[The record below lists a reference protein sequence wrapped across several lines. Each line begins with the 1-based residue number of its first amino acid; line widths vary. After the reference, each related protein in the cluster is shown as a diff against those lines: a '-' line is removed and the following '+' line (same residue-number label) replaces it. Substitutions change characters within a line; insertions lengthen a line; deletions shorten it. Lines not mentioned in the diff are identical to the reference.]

1 MKILFSSDTH
11 VYPPYMARLLKAA
24 EQLRPDAVIFG
35 GDLIPDWRDSIQ
47 NSIAPHRTWVREQML
62 PLLREFNG
70 KHDKIKVLL
79 DFGND
84 DLAAAYDLASERDG
98 EDFHLLHMRV
108 VELSGN
114 LAVVGY
120 MNVNPTPFLIK
131 DREKPDCRDDSGLS
145 AQGVT
150 VKGFVTATGEQVP
163 HVLDVGDG
171 TLEEDLDGLSRTLM
185 QRAWKNHALI
195 FVSHAPPKETALDC
209 TSSNAHVGSVAVRR
223 FIEKLAASGRLV
235 ATLHGHIHESPWMTG
250 RVRQEINGAP
260 CFNVGQKGKILRA
273 LWFDTERVRE
283 SARLVLVDKGGATTI
298 MERDQWLP
306 EQ

>member
-11 VYPPYMARLLKAA
+11 VYPSFMARLLKAA
-24 EQLRPDAVIFG
+24 EQVRPDAVIFG
-35 GDLIPDWRDSIQ
+35 GDLIPDWRGSIQ
-47 NSIAPHRTWVREQML
+47 ESIEPHRNWVREQML
-62 PLLREFNG
+62 PLLRDFHS
-70 KHDKIKVLL
+70 KHGEIEVLL

-108 VELSGN
+108 VALNDN
-114 LAVVGY
+114 LAVVGF

-131 DREKPDCRDDSGLS
+131 DREKADCRDQTGLS
-145 AQGVT
+145 AQGVA
-150 VKGFVTATGEQVP
+150 VKGFVTATGGQI
-163 HVLDVGDG
+163 HHLLDVEGG
-171 TLEEDLDGLSRTLM
+171 TLQDDLDGLSRTLM
-185 QRAWKNHALI
+185 EEAWNNHSFI
-195 FVSHAPPKETALDC
+195 FVSHAPPKDTVLDY
-209 TSSNAHVGSVAVRR
+209 TSSKVHVGSLAVRR
-223 FIEKLAASGRLV
+223 FIEKWAATGRLV

-250 RVRQEINGAP
+250 GVWQEINGAP

-283 SARLVLVDKGGATTI
+283 SARLVLVDKGGATSI
-298 MERDQWLP
+298 MERNQWNV